1 MGKPILVIASSQADT
16 RAFLGDLLQRR
27 FGADYDTV
35 AARSADDVMAQ
46 LGALRG
52 EGRPVALVICS
63 SLLEGSNGVEM
74 LTQVHSL
81 HPHAGRVLLMRWG
94 DREAARI
101 ILHAMALGRI
111 DDAIYLPTSVPDEEF
126 YRRVTELL
134 EEWNRQ
140 RGTHLEVVR
149 IIDHPWSSR
158 GHDLLDAMERN
169 RVPYGFVDADGDDG
183 QRLLAQLA
191 PEGPL
196 PVLVIH
202 GKVVLKNPSNFQ
214 IAETLGANARLR
226 DRVYDVVIVGAGPA
240 GLASAVYASSEGLR
254 CLVIEPMSLG
264 GQAGASSRIRNYP
277 GFPRGI
283 SGADFASRTYQQAWF
298 FGTDFLFAQEAV
310 ALHDGGDHHVVHLN
324 DARIARGRTVV
335 IACGVN
341 YRRLAL
347 PNVERLTNAGVF
359 YGAPTTEARALEG
372 QRVYVAG
379 GGNSAGQ
386 AVVHLAKFAS
396 RVDMLVRGRALR
408 GTMSRYLLQELED
421 LPNVHIRYESEVID
435 AVGDRFLEA
444 LVIRD
449 HEAHRTTT
457 EPASGL
463 FVFIGALPHTA
474 WLQPTLRC
482 DSLGYVLTGAE
493 LMRDGRVPEDWPLK
507 RAPFPYETCLPGVFA
522 VGDVRHNSVKRVTSA
537 VGEGAMAVPYLH
549 ARVAE
554 VAAARR
560 KERPARPAGHP
571 TQPGPTVAPP
581 GRKNES
587 TEPFAELKDAG
598 AIRELP
604 RRGRGPR
611 TRGWP

>member
-1 MGKPILVIASSQADT
+1 MVASSQGET
-16 RAFLGDLLQRR
+16 RTFLGDLLRRR
-27 FGADYDTV
+27 FGADYDT
-35 AARSADDVMAQ
+35 ADASSSGDVLAQ
-46 LGALRG
+46 LQGFRDN
-52 EGRPVALVICS
+52 GRQVALVICS
-63 SLLEGSNGVEM
+63 SLLEGGNGVDM
-74 LTQVHSL
+74 LSQVHAL

-101 ILHAMALGRI
+101 ILQAMALGRI
-111 DDAIYLPTSVPDEEF
+111 DDAIYLPTSTPDEEF

-140 RGTHLEVVR
+140 LGSHLEVVR
-149 IIDHPWSSR
+149 IIDHTWSSR

-169 RVPYGFVDADGDDG
+169 RVPYGFVSADGEEG
-183 QRLLAQLA
+183 QRLLAQL
-191 PEGPL
+191 GSDTPL
-196 PVLVIH
+196 PVVIIH
-202 GKVVLKNPSNFQ
+202 GKQILKNPSNLQ
-214 IAETLGANARLR
+214 IAQTLGANARLR

-254 CLVIEPMSLG
+254 CLVIEPMALG

-310 ALHDGGDHHVVHLN
+310 SLQDAGDHHEVRLDDGRV
-324 DARIARGRTVV
+324 ARGRTVV
-335 IACGVN
+335 VACGVN
-341 YRRLAL
+341 YRRLAI
-347 PNVERLTNAGVF
+347 PSVERLTNAGVF

-372 QRVYVAG
+372 QHVYVAG

-396 RVDMLVRGRALR
+396 QVDMLVRGKALK
-408 GTMSRYLLQELED
+408 GTMSRYLEQELAD
-421 LPNVHIRYESEVID
+421 LPNVRIRYQCEVVD

-449 HEAHRTTT
+449 HKSKQTITEA
-457 EPASGL
+457 AAGL
-463 FVFIGALPHTA
+463 FVFIGALPHTQ

-482 DSLGYVLTGAE
+482 DALGYVLTGTE
-493 LMRDGRVPEDWPLK
+493 LLHDGRLPEDWPLK
-507 RAPFPYETCLPGVFA
+507 REPFPYETCKPGVFA

-549 ARVAE
+549 ARAAE
-554 VAAARR
+554 VAASMRRQRAADSAARQAQPP
-560 KERPARPAGHP
+560 RPQPSGGISP
-571 TQPGPTVAPP
+571 PGP
-581 GRKNES
+581 
-587 TEPFAELKDAG
+587 
-598 AIRELP
+598 
-604 RRGRGPR
+604 
-611 TRGWP
+611 

>member
-1 MGKPILVIASSQADT
+1 MHKPILMVASSQCET
-16 RAFLGDLLQRR
+16 RNFLDDLLRRR
-27 FGADYDTV
+27 FGADYDT
-35 AARSADDVMAQ
+35 ADASSSGDVLAQ
-46 LGALRG
+46 LQGFRDS
-52 EGRPVALVICS
+52 GRQVALVMCS
-63 SLLEGSNGVEM
+63 SLLEGGNGVDM
-74 LTQVHSL
+74 LSQVHAL
-81 HPHAGRVLLMRWG
+81 HPHAGRVLLTRWG
-94 DREAARI
+94 DRDAARI
-101 ILHAMALGRI
+101 ILQAMALGRI
-111 DDAIYLPTSVPDEEF
+111 DDAIYLPTSTPDEEF

-140 RGTHLEVVR
+140 LGTHLEVVR
-149 IIDHPWSSR
+149 IVDHPWSSR

-169 RVPYGFVDADGDDG
+169 RVPYGFVNALGEEG
-183 QRLLAQLA
+183 QRLLAQLG
-191 PEGPL
+191 PGTPL
-196 PVLVIH
+196 PVVVIH
-202 GKVVLKNPSNFQ
+202 GKQILKNPSNVQ
-214 IAETLGANARLR
+214 IAQALGANARLR
-226 DRVYDVVIVGAGPA
+226 DRVYDVVVVGAGPA

-310 ALHDGGDHHVVHLN
+310 SLQDADDHHEVRL
-324 DARIARGRTVV
+324 DDGRLARGRTVV
-335 IACGVN
+335 VACGVN
-341 YRRLAL
+341 YRRLAI

-372 QRVYVAG
+372 QHVYVAG

-396 RVDMLVRGRALR
+396 QVDMLVRGRALK

-421 LPNVHIRYESEVID
+421 LPNVRIRYESEVVD

-444 LVIRD
+444 LIIRD
-449 HEAHRTTT
+449 HKAKQTLTEA
-457 EPASGL
+457 ASGL
-463 FVFIGALPHTA
+463 FVFIGALPHTE

-482 DSLGYVLTGAE
+482 DSLGYVLTGSE
-493 LMRDGRVPEDWPLK
+493 LRRDGRLPEDWPLK
-507 RAPFPYETCLPGVFA
+507 REPFPYETCKPGVFA

-554 VAAARR
+554 IAALKRKARRERAAAQPIVAAQDADR
-560 KERPARPAGHP
+560 AS
-571 TQPGPTVAPP
+571 AP
-581 GRKNES
+581 
-587 TEPFAELKDAG
+587 
-598 AIRELP
+598 
-604 RRGRGPR
+604 
-611 TRGWP
+611 